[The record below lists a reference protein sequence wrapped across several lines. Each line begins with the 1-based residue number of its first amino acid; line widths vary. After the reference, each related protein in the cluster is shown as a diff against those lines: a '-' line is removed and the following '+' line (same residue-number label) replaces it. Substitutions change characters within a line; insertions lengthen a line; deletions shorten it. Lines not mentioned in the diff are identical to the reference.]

1 MKSQC
6 EKKYRFHYKS
16 WLLENRNKLI
26 SVFAIYQVAIL
37 SIGIINY
44 PYIDDVIRQLDGRTD
59 FAWAYSRWGSEFAS
73 WFVQGSRH
81 LTDMGLTTHILTGII
96 LSFSSIIVV
105 YVLNGKKLE
114 WMPVIASILIG
125 INPWFLQC
133 ISFRFDSPYM
143 ALSLLVSFIPFLW
156 WNKNKYFFIAS
167 IIGIFLM
174 CNTYQGSSGLY
185 IIMVLALTF
194 KSLTLNISFLTSLKK
209 VTLAAIAYVLAMIM
223 YIFVTK
229 LNPEIST
236 RDTAA
241 LTSITELPS
250 TIVRN
255 ITEYFSTIINQSAK
269 IWIVLLLTLLI
280 LFLISSILRSEVK
293 PAKSFIYSL
302 VYLALGSIMSYGVF
316 LISKHSLIGM
326 SPRYGYGFSI
336 FVSITLI
343 MLTQKMNVRFLDISN
358 KVITSLLFYYVFTF
372 SFVYASTLNVQK
384 EAFERQSVILS
395 SDLKNIVNNNRKQ
408 IYMNKLFKDSQVLL
422 NSKRNYPI
430 LKDLVPKNESLY
442 WPNIMLFNT
451 YSGLKVSIQAF
462 DFNNFDRAS
471 KNLETSNYYYDIF
484 SEEDKIYIIVKD

>member
-1 MKSQC
+1 MNC
-6 EKKYRFHYKS
+6 YKS

-26 SVFAIYQVAIL
+26 LVFVIYQVAIL

-59 FAWAYSRWGSEFAS
+59 FAWAYSRWGSEIAS
-73 WFVQGSRH
+73 WLVQGSRH

-114 WMPVIASILIG
+114 WMPVTVSILIG

-143 ALSLLVSFIPFLW
+143 ALSILVSFIPFLW
-156 WNKNKYFFIAS
+156 WNKNKCFFIAS
-167 IIGIFLM
+167 IVGVFLM

-194 KSLTLNISFLTSLKK
+194 KTLTSNNSFLPSLKK

-229 LNPEIST
+229 LNPEMST

-241 LTSITELPS
+241 IANIRELPS
-250 TIVRN
+250 IIVRN

-269 IWIVLLLTLLI
+269 IWIVFLLILLI
-280 LFLISSILRSEVK
+280 LFLISSIFRSEVS

-316 LISKHSLIGM
+316 LISEHSLVTM
-326 SPRYGYGFSI
+326 APRYGYGLSI
-336 FVSITLI
+336 FASITLI
-343 MLTQKMNVRFLDISN
+343 MLTQKINVRFLDISI
-358 KVITSLLFYYVFTF
+358 KVVASLLFYYILTF
-372 SFVYASTLNVQK
+372 SFIYASTLNVQK

-395 SDLKNIVNNNRKQ
+395 TDLKNIVNNDRKQ
-408 IYMNKLFKDSQVLL
+408 VYMNKLFKDSPVLL
-422 NSKRNYPI
+422 NSTRNYPI
-430 LKDLVPKNESLY
+430 LRDLVPKNESLY
-442 WPNIMLFNT
+442 WPNITLFNT
-451 YSGLKVSIQAF
+451 YSGLNVNIQPF
-462 DFNNFDRAS
+462 DFNNFDSTS

-484 SEEDKIYIIVKD
+484 SEKNKIYIIVKD